1 MYVEIT
7 PEMATTFGIE
17 FNCIQSQS
25 ESTDHL
31 KNNDEEKSKDSR
43 VSKVCWTRN
52 ATLQLIK
59 LYEDHLP
66 DFLCTTKRNATV
78 WKVISEKLNAAGYL
92 FTAVQCQDKFK
103 YLKLGYTKK
112 VDNMSNK
119 SSGAAPINF
128 EYFSEM
134 DVIFGK
140 KPNIDPPN
148 IASSSRVIAMCK

>member
-1 MYVEIT
+1 MKIIY
-7 PEMATTFGIE
+7 
-17 FNCIQSQS
+17 
-25 ESTDHL
+25 
-31 KNNDEEKSKDSR
+31 
-43 VSKVCWTRN
+43 
-52 ATLQLIK
+52 LISCV
-59 LYEDHLP
+59 H
-66 DFLCTTKRNATV
+66 TTKRNATV

-128 EYFSEM
+128 EYFSKI